1 MILVESR
8 FVFSSLMSSKYGQ
21 KLESFQKSMRGEIA
35 RREPRPITINPAG
48 IYAVLTWKR
57 TIPVILI
64 IEEAKAEEAALQ
76 GVNEN

>member
-1 MILVESR
+1 MIQ
-8 FVFSSLMSSKYGQ
+8 FSHASKYGQ
-21 KLESFQKSMRGEIA
+21 KIESFQQSMRVEIA
-35 RREPRPITINPAG
+35 RREPRPITPAG